1 MVKKYYTLNFKRF
14 LSLQKAFFLC
24 YLIENKPKYFV
35 PYLGSISIEMK
46 IATEYDFGLA
56 IAKACVDKGWEDGHA
71 GGYSEVRAQAEI
83 AADFAEKILAII
95 GPA

>member
-1 MVKKYYTLNFKRF
+1 MTTEERLAAREQRRKEEQYFR
-14 LSLQKAFFLC
+14 
-24 YLIENKPKYFV
+24 ENLV
-35 PYLGSISIEMK
+35 DR
-46 IATEYDFGLA
+46 IATDYGFGSA

-71 GGYSEVRAQAEI
+71 SGYSEVRTQSEI

>member
-1 MVKKYYTLNFKRF
+1 MTTEQRLAERE
-14 LSLQKAFFLC
+14 QRRKADQQFREKLVD
-24 YLIENKPKYFV
+24 E
-35 PYLGSISIEMK
+35 

-56 IAKACVDKGWEDGHA
+56 IAKACVDKGWEDGHS

-83 AADFAEKILAII
+83 AADFTEKILAII

>member
-1 MVKKYYTLNFKRF
+1 MTIEERLAERE
-14 LSLQKAFFLC
+14 QRRKADQQFREKLVD
-24 YLIENKPKYFV
+24 E
-35 PYLGSISIEMK
+35 

-71 GGYSEVRAQAEI
+71 AGYSEVRTQAEI

>member
-1 MVKKYYTLNFKRF
+1 MTTEETLAERKQRREEEKHFR
-14 LSLQKAFFLC
+14 
-24 YLIENKPKYFV
+24 ENLAY
-35 PYLGSISIEMK
+35 K

-95 GPA
+95 GPV

>member
-1 MVKKYYTLNFKRF
+1 MTLEERLAAREQRRKEERNFREK
-14 LSLQKAFFLC
+14 L
-24 YLIENKPKYFV
+24 V
-35 PYLGSISIEMK
+35 DK
-46 IATEYDFGLA
+46 IATDYGFGSA

-71 GGYSEVRAQAEI
+71 SGYSEVKTQAEI

>member
-1 MVKKYYTLNFKRF
+1 MTVEERLAEREQRRRADQQFREKLVD
-14 LSLQKAFFLC
+14 
-24 YLIENKPKYFV
+24 E
-35 PYLGSISIEMK
+35 
-46 IATEYDFGLA
+46 IATEYDFGSA

-71 GGYSEVRAQAEI
+71 GGYSEVRTQAEI